1 MLIDR
6 CQFLSNE
13 QTLNVVDRKSIGFNT
28 NENDVKIRD
37 NRAVRYKHFGI
48 VGGTGNII
56 TGNHF
61 FQGDDIGTGERTAG
75 IILRLLIVRPHFSG
89 TTLIMPIFN
98 GPTNMMRHLILPLG
112 SHLVG

>member
-1 MLIDR
+1 MD
-6 CQFLSNE
+6 
-13 QTLNVVDRKSIGFNT
+13 VADRKSIGFNT

-61 FQGDDIGTGERTAG
+61 FQGDGSGTGERSAG
-75 IILRLLIVRPHFSG
+75 RLSWPLPRLIQTPG
-89 TTLIMPIFN
+89 TRCINSLI
-98 GPTNMMRHLILPLG
+98 
-112 SHLVG
+112 